1 MRRKISAVLQLLCAL
16 GLVPLITSKTS
27 AQAIDEEV
35 KAPST
40 PSTLSVDEEIK
51 ALRERL
57 ATLESRQI
65 EMKKEA
71 TAAAAAMPTFSYRP
85 GNGAMIEA
93 ADKSWSLRAALEA
106 HFRMLFESGLD
117 QIGRTNG
124 EIMGRR
130 LRPYFY
136 YCRMNCF
143 YELEVG
149 LDLDGFGTGNGKN
162 STNTATGSMLQ
173 RAALH
178 FHFEQLNPWLP
189 SVDLGMDI
197 STTGAA
203 AISRQG
209 SSDIG
214 VQREYDLLT
223 RNVSMNTGRAGQ
235 GINLRWDNR
244 SLSAIG
250 IPGRISRFSVAMA
263 SISEGDDGLSS
274 FKDAGQNFDGYL
286 GINPFSQLKN
296 KWLQGL
302 LLEFGAWFCN
312 NKGYRGNTDNGCD
325 RVRVQD
331 HGDAGRQALFDTG
344 SDSVGKGWYK
354 TYSPGIAWTVGPYR
368 LRVMGM
374 WLDADERPTGGAGA
388 NAGRKKTAH
397 NFLIGH
403 DLFIWS
409 PKGFLTGSATAPG
422 SILVGYHF
430 ERNDLECNTC
440 TGGHF
445 SQFHRNRII
454 LNEWG
459 IAYFFAPR
467 MSVLANVLWYN
478 ASNLRVGAGNACANL
493 GVCNSSGA
501 GRSGRGGEWVDG
513 SITLRVN
520 F

>member
-1 MRRKISAVLQLLCAL
+1 MKRFVGRSASIGCAVLLL
-16 GLVPLITSKTS
+16 LVIAGAAR
-27 AQAIDEEV
+27 AQN
-35 KAPST
+35 
-40 PSTLSVDEEIK
+40 VDEQIQELK
-51 ALRERL
+51 DKL
-57 ATLESRQI
+57 ATLESQQV

-71 TAAAAAMPTFSYRP
+71 TAAAAALPTFEYRP
-85 GNGAMIEA
+85 GNGVTIEA
-93 ADKSWSLRAALEA
+93 ADKSWAFRSSLEA
-106 HFRMLFESGLD
+106 HFRMLFEHGLD
-117 QIGRTNG
+117 QAGRTNG

-136 YCRMNCF
+136 YCINNCF
-143 YELEVG
+143 TELEVG

-162 STNTATGSMLQ
+162 STASDFNSQLQ

-178 FHFEQLNPWLP
+178 IHFEHLNPWMP
-189 SVDLGMDI
+189 TVDTGMDI

-209 SSDIG
+209 SSDTG

-223 RNVSMNTGRAGQ
+223 RNVSLNTGRAGQ
-235 GINLRWDNR
+235 GINLRWDDR
-244 SLSAIG
+244 SLGAIG

-274 FKDAGQNFDGYL
+274 FKDAGSNFDGYI

-296 KWLQGL
+296 KWMRGL

-312 NKGYRGNTDNGCD
+312 NKGYRPNTDNGCT

-344 SDSVGKGWYK
+344 SNSVGKGWYK

-368 LRVMGM
+368 LRAMGM
-374 WLDADERPTGGAGA
+374 WLDDDDRPTGGANV
-388 NAGRKKTAH
+388 NAGRKKNAH
-397 NFLIGH
+397 GFLIGH
-403 DLFIWS
+403 DLFLWS
-409 PKGFLTGSATAPG
+409 PKGFLTGSPTTPG
-422 SILVGYHF
+422 SILAGYSW
-430 ERNDLECNTC
+430 ERADLSCDTC

-445 SQFHRNRII
+445 AGANGFHRNTIT
-454 LNEWG
+454 LNQWG
-459 IAYFFAPR
+459 LAYFFAPR
-467 MSVLANVLWYN
+467 MSVLANVLWYHAN
-478 ASNLRVGAGNACANL
+478 NLPAAAETNL
-493 GVCNSSGA
+493 DLNHNPKN
-501 GRSGRGGEWVDG
+501 GGTWVDS